1 MHLPTLETQRLRIR
15 PLQLSDLN
23 DCHKLYLDIDW
34 ANKEVSAE
42 ENLRQRREWLEW
54 TVRNYEQLAL
64 LYQPPYGDRAIV
76 HRESGRFVGLVGLV
90 PLLAPFG
97 QLPSLGGVQ
106 GARFS
111 AEVGLFWALSPS
123 EQRQGHA
130 TEAAR
135 ALVDHAF
142 GTLKLG
148 RILAGTERTN
158 TASIKVM
165 RRLGMR
171 IEENPY
177 PEPPWFQVTGILESG
192 SPSR

>member
-1 MHLPTLETQRLRIR
+1 MHLPTLETKRLRIR
-15 PLQLSDLN
+15 PLRMEDLN
-23 DCHKLYLDIDW
+23 DCHRLYVDIDW
-34 ANKEVSAE
+34 ADKAVSEE
-42 ENLRQRREWLEW
+42 ENLKRRREWLEW

-64 LYQPPYGDRAIV
+64 LYQPPYGERAIE
-76 HRESGRFVGLVGLV
+76 HKESGRFVGLVGLV

-97 QLPSLGGVQ
+97 QLPSFGGVE

-111 AEVGLFWALSPS
+111 AEVGLFWALTPAR
-123 EQRQGHA
+123 QRQGYA

-142 GTLKLG
+142 DTLKLG
-148 RILAGTERTN
+148 RVLAGTQRDN
-158 TASIKVM
+158 RASIAVM

-177 PEPPWFQVTGILESG
+177 PEPPWFEVTGILEAG
-192 SPSR
+192 R